1 MIRVSK
7 PSPVT
12 TRLRWHLRGQ
22 VQGVGF
28 RPFVMRLACQSGVS
42 GFVRNDSSCV
52 VIEAQGTQAAVK
64 AFGEAVLASG
74 PSAARIDQVDRELL
88 TCHADEI
95 GFRIADSQVDQDHRA
110 VVTADLA
117 VCKTCLEEMRDAG
130 DQRFA
135 YGLINCTHC
144 GPRFSIIKR
153 VPYDRAQTTMS
164 CFKLCEKCHQ
174 QYVDPADRR
183 FHAQPVACP
192 KCGPAMSILG
202 LESGILEY
210 DQPIQKAADLLL
222 AGRIVAIKG
231 IGGFHLAVRAD
242 DAQAVQL
249 LRSRKRRD
257 AKPLALMCATVDVA
271 KELVELSDQAI
282 AELTSSAG
290 PIILGRSK
298 VGAPPLHH
306 EATKQRSR
314 TKNEERASGLSAS
327 WPPRG
332 GYAVAPDVASGT
344 DLLGVMLPYTPI
356 QHLLFDALKGRAPV
370 LVLTSANVSDEP
382 LVKDNDEARQRLAGI
397 ADAILWHDRDIERC
411 VDDSILL
418 DMGQG
423 QAPLP
428 IRRARGYVPQVI
440 HLPPVAM
447 TAHPSLVSAQGLC
460 VGGELKSTV
469 AVVRD
474 DEVIIGQHLGDLKH
488 TLGFDYFRKS
498 IEDMCRLFEVRPQWI
513 AHDMHPAYLSTQ
525 YAQMLAAQWNVPLI
539 PVQHHH
545 AHAAAVLAEHGVT
558 EPALAVV
565 CDGVGYGTD
574 GSIWGGELLE
584 ILPGE
589 EEGFRRLGYLR
600 PMLLPGGD
608 AAATDGR
615 RCAAGLLWMA
625 THADDDKTVG
635 KDCEAFHQQM
645 ALLFPDRF
653 ERDMLLAMLQS
664 KAGCIASSAAGRVF
678 DGVAALL
685 GVCMHNDYE
694 AQAPMALEAIAG
706 DIPPR
711 VSLDVAAMVTRQ
723 ADGIV
728 IDLRP
733 LILQL
738 IAGRSRSESPGQLA
752 ANFHE
757 VFAQTWAAAVRAAI
771 CQTDRQIVGLSGGVF
786 CNALLT
792 RRLTELL
799 SDAGLTVL
807 RHQKVPPNDGGI
819 SFGQAAVARG
829 KLETRKTISQA
840 CEEAVKFKVEA

>member
-1 MIRVSK
+1 M
-7 PSPVT
+7 
-12 TRLRWHLRGQ
+12 
-22 VQGVGF
+22 
-28 RPFVMRLACQSGVS
+28 
-42 GFVRNDSSCV
+42 
-52 VIEAQGTQAAVK
+52 K
-64 AFGEAVLASG
+64 AFGDAVLASG
-74 PSAARIDQVDRELL
+74 PPAARIEQVDHELL
-88 TCHADEI
+88 PCNTDEI
-95 GFRIADSQVDQDHRA
+95 SFRIADSEIDQSHRPM
-110 VVTADLA
+110 VTPDLA
-117 VCKTCLEEMRDAG
+117 VCKACLDEMRDPGEA
-130 DQRFA
+130 RFA
-135 YGLINCTHC
+135 YGLINCTNC

-164 CFKLCEKCHQ
+164 RFKLCGKCHQ
-174 QYVDPADRR
+174 QYMSPADRR
-183 FHAQPVACP
+183 FHAQPVACS
-192 KCGPAMSILG
+192 KCGPSVSILV
-202 LESGILEY
+202 LESGIL
-210 DQPIQKAADLLL
+210 DTDRPIEKAAELLL

-231 IGGFHLAVRAD
+231 IGGFHLTVRAD
-242 DAQAVQL
+242 DAQAVSR

-257 AKPLALMCATVDVA
+257 AKPLAIMCATIEVA
-271 KELVELSDQAI
+271 KELVELSDQTI
-282 AELTSSAG
+282 VELTSSAA
-290 PIILGRSK
+290 PIILAKSK
-298 VGAPPLHH
+298 VGAHPLHH

-314 TKNEERASGLSAS
+314 TKNQESVSCLSATL
-327 WPPRG
+327 PQRD
-332 GYAVAPDVASGT
+332 GYAVAPDVAPGT
-344 DLLGVMLPYTPI
+344 DRLGVMLPYTPI
-356 QHLLFDALKGRAPV
+356 QHLLFDALQGRAPV
-370 LVLTSANVSDEP
+370 LVMTSANLSDEP
-382 LVKDNDEARQRLAGI
+382 LVKDNDEARQRLAGL

-440 HLPPVAM
+440 HLPRVARM
-447 TAHPSLVSAQGLC
+447 TRPALASAQGLC

-474 DEVIIGQHLGDLKH
+474 DEVIVGQHLGDLKH
-488 TLGFDYFRKS
+488 MLGFDYFRKS

-525 YAQMLAAQWNVPLI
+525 HAQKLAELWNIPLI

-565 CDGVGYGTD
+565 CDGVGYGAD

-584 ILPGE
+584 IRPGE
-589 EEGFRRLGYLR
+589 ESGFRRLGHLH

-608 AAATDGR
+608 AAASDAR
-615 RCAAGLLWMA
+615 RCAAGLVWMA
-625 THADDDKTVG
+625 THAADNRTVA
-635 KDCEAFHQQM
+635 KDCESFHQQVI
-645 ALLFPDRF
+645 LLFPDRF

-664 KAGCIASSAAGRVF
+664 KAGCVSSSSAGRVF

-706 DIPPR
+706 DIQPSL
-711 VSLDVAAMVTRQ
+711 SLDVAAMVTRQ

-728 IDLRP
+728 IDLGP
-733 LILQL
+733 LILEL
-738 IAGRSRSESPGQLA
+738 IGGKARGESQGQLA
-752 ANFHE
+752 ADFHE
-757 VFAQTWAAAVRAAI
+757 AFAQAWAAAVCAAI
-771 CQTDRQIVGLSGGVF
+771 RQAGRRIVGLSGGVF

-819 SFGQAAVARG
+819 SFGQAGVARG
-829 KLETRKTISQA
+829 KLEARKPKSQA
-840 CEEAVKFKVEA
+840 CEAGNVIQI

>member
-1 MIRVSK
+1 MIAVSK

-12 TRLRWHLRGQ
+12 TRLCWHIRGQ

-28 RPFVMRLACQSGVS
+28 RPFVMRLACQSELS

-52 VIEAQGTQAAVK
+52 VIEAQGTHAAVK
-64 AFGEAVLASG
+64 AFGDQMLACA
-74 PSAARIDQVDRELL
+74 PVAARIEHVSRDLMP
-88 TCHADEI
+88 CHADEI

-117 VCKTCLEEMRDAG
+117 VCKACLEEMRDPG

-144 GPRFSIIKR
+144 GPRFSIIQR
-153 VPYDRAQTTMS
+153 APYDRARTTMS
-164 CFKLCEKCHQ
+164 RFKLCEKCHQ

-192 KCGPAMSILG
+192 KCGPAVSIMG
-202 LESGILEY
+202 LESGILES
-210 DQPIQKAADLLL
+210 DRPIQKAANLLL

-231 IGGFHLAVRAD
+231 IGGFHLTVRAD

-271 KELVELSDQAI
+271 RELVELSDQAI

-290 PIILGRSK
+290 PIILAKAKCWGY
-298 VGAPPLHH
+298 PLHH
-306 EATKQRSR
+306 EATKQRSW
-314 TKNEERASGLSAS
+314 TKNEERVSGLSANL
-327 WPPRG
+327 PLRV

-356 QHLLFDALKGRAPV
+356 QHLLFDALKGRAPI
-370 LVLTSANVSDEP
+370 LVMTSANLSDEP
-382 LVKDNDEARQRLAGI
+382 LVKDNDEARQRLAGL

-447 TAHPSLVSAQGLC
+447 MAHPSLVSAQGLC

-498 IEDMCRLFEVRPQWI
+498 IEDMCRLFEIRPQWI

-525 YAQMLAAQWNVPLI
+525 YAQTLAGQWNVPLI

-565 CDGVGYGTD
+565 CDGVGYGAD

-589 EEGFRRLGYLR
+589 EEGFRRLGHLR

-625 THADDDKTVG
+625 THTDDDKTSG

-653 ERDMLLAMLQS
+653 ERDMFLAMMQS
-664 KAGCIASSAAGRVF
+664 KTGCIASSAAGRVF

-685 GVCMHNDYE
+685 GVCMHNGYE

-706 DIPPR
+706 DIQPC
-711 VSLDVAAMVTRQ
+711 VSVDVATMVTRQ
-723 ADGIV
+723 VDGIV
-728 IDLRP
+728 IDLGP
-733 LILQL
+733 LILEL
-738 IAGRSRSESPGQLA
+738 IGGKARGESPGQLA
-752 ANFHE
+752 ADFHE
-757 VFAQTWAAAVRAAI
+757 IFAQTWAAAVIEAMR
-771 CQTDRQIVGLSGGVF
+771 QTGRHTVGLSGGVF

-799 SDAGLTVL
+799 SSAGLTVL

-819 SFGQAAVARG
+819 SFGQAAVARR
-829 KLETRKTISQA
+829 KLEIRSTKLKTLI
-840 CEEAVKFKVEA
+840 VKEHRATL